1 MPAYSLLLAAVTATI
16 ATSALAQEERFS
28 PQTFKPKRGEL
39 AGSPTAS
46 AISPASGI
54 EPTAPVK
61 QIMKNGTDLSSNAG
75 HDKKTRMRP

>member
-28 PQTFKPKRGEL
+28 PQIFKPKRGEL
-39 AGSPTAS
+39 AGSPIAN

-54 EPTAPVK
+54 QLNAPLK
-61 QIMKNGTDLSSNAG
+61 QINNGTDLSSKAG
-75 HDKKTRMRP
+75 HDKKTRMKP